1 MVKLK
6 INQKSFE
13 VEDGTTIM
21 EACALANMPV
31 PSLCY
36 LKDLNEIGAC
46 RVCVVEV
53 VGMERLVTACNN
65 PVWNNMEI
73 LTNSPKVREARKTN
87 VDLILS
93 QHDCFCPTC
102 IRNGNCKLQKIA
114 FSLGIHQA
122 GYQRDITTTPWP
134 KDVPLI
140 RDSGK
145 CIKCMRCIQI
155 CDKVQSLH
163 IWDIAKTG
171 SRTTVSVSENRSILE
186 APCSF
191 CGQCVTHCPTGALSA
206 RDDKEQLFAYD
217 APIANPD
224 KVVVVSIAPAVR
236 AAWAEESGLP
246 REEATPGKLVA
257 ALRQMGFQY
266 IFDTNYAA
274 DLTIMEEGSEFLER
288 LSHKEDFNYPLFT
301 SCCPGWVR
309 FLKSQYPEL
318 TTCLSTAKSPQQMQ
332 GVMIKTYFAKVAG
345 INPEDIYHVS
355 IMPCMAKKAEA
366 DIPTINDSGVG
377 KDVDLVLTTRELIRQ
392 CRSMNIDFS
401 TLEEEEFDSP
411 LGTGTGAGVI
421 FGTTGGVMEA
431 ALRSCYYLVTGKNA
445 DADAFKEV
453 RGMDGWR
460 ENSID
465 INGTTIKTA
474 VVNGLGNARK
484 LIEAILKEEVH
495 YDFVEV
501 MACPGGCVGG
511 GGQPI
516 HLDEEETSNRREYL
530 YTLDQNAPLRF
541 SHENPE
547 IQKTY
552 EDFLEKPL
560 SHLAHELLHT
570 DHTTWMVPGTKKME
584 LE

>member
-1 MVKLK
+1 MVTIT
-6 INQKSFE
+6 INQKNFE
-13 VEDGTTIM
+13 VEDGITIM
-21 EACALANMPV
+21 EACAIANMPV

-36 LKDLNEIGAC
+36 LKDINEIGAC

-53 VGMERLVTACNN
+53 AGMDRLVTACNN
-65 PVWNNMEI
+65 PVRNGMEI
-73 LTNSPKVREARKTN
+73 FTNSPKVREARRTN

-102 IRNGNCKLQKIA
+102 IRNGNCKLQNIA

-122 GYQRDITTTPWP
+122 GYQRDITSVPWP
-134 KDVPLI
+134 KNVPLI

-155 CDKVQSLH
+155 CDKVQSLN
-163 IWDIAKTG
+163 IWDVAKTG

-206 RDDKEQLFAYD
+206 RDDKEHLFAYE
-217 APIANPD
+217 APISNPD

-236 AAWAEESGLP
+236 AAWAEESGLS
-246 REEATPGKLVA
+246 REDATPGKLVA
-257 ALRQMGFQY
+257 ALRQIGFQY
-266 IFDTNYAA
+266 VFDTNYAA

-288 LSHKEDFNYPLFT
+288 LSHKDDFEYPLFT

-332 GVMIKTYFAKVAG
+332 GVMIKTYFAKAAG
-345 INPEDIYHVS
+345 IDPENIYHVS

-366 DIPTINDSGVG
+366 DIPTINDSGAG

-392 CRSMNIDFS
+392 CRSMNIDFT
-401 TLEEEEFDSP
+401 TLKEEEFDSP
-411 LGTGTGAGVI
+411 LGVGTGAGVI
-421 FGTTGGVMEA
+421 FGATGGVMEA
-431 ALRSCYYLVTGKNA
+431 ALRSCYYLVTGENA
-445 DADAFKEV
+445 EPDAFKEI

-460 ENSID
+460 ESSID

-484 LIEAILKEEVH
+484 LIEAMKKDEVS

-516 HLDEEETSNRREYL
+516 HLDEDEAEQRRNYL
-530 YTLDQNAPLRF
+530 YQLDHDAPLRF

-552 EDFLEKPL
+552 ADFLEKPL
-560 SHLAHELLHT
+560 SHIAHELLHT
-570 DHTTWMVPGTKKME
+570 DHTSWTVPGTKE
-584 LE
+584 AEA

>member
-1 MVKLK
+1 MVKLT
-6 INQKSFE
+6 INHKSFE
-13 VEDGTTIM
+13 VEDGITIM
-21 EACALANMPV
+21 EACEQANMPV

-53 VGMERLVTACNN
+53 IGMERLVTACNN
-65 PVWNNMEI
+65 PVWNGMEI

-134 KDVPLI
+134 KDIPLI

-163 IWDIAKTG
+163 IWDVAKTG
-171 SRTTVSVSENRSILE
+171 SRTTVSVSENRNILE

-217 APIANPD
+217 APIADPD

-236 AAWAEESGLP
+236 TAWAEESGLP
-246 REEATPGKLVA
+246 REAATPGKLVA

-266 IFDTNYAA
+266 VFDTNYAA

-288 LSHKEDFNYPLFT
+288 LSHKEDFDYPLFT

-332 GVMIKTYFAKVAG
+332 GTIIKTYFAKVAG
-345 INPEDIYHVS
+345 IQPENIYHVS

-366 DIPTINDSGVG
+366 DIPTINDSGAG

-401 TLEEEEFDSP
+401 SLEEEEFDSP

-421 FGTTGGVMEA
+421 FGATGGVMEA

-445 DADAFKEV
+445 DADAFKEI

-460 ENSID
+460 ESSID
-465 INGTTIKTA
+465 INNTTIKTA

-484 LIEAILKEEVH
+484 LIEALLKGEVQ

-516 HLDEEETSNRREYL
+516 HLDEEETEARREYL
-530 YTLDQNAPLRF
+530 YSLDQNAPLRF

-570 DHTTWMVPGTKKME
+570 DHTAWTVPGTKKIKPE
-584 LE
+584 

>member
-1 MVKLK
+1 MVTIT
-6 INQKSFE
+6 INQKNFE
-13 VEDGTTIM
+13 VEDGITIM
-21 EACALANMPV
+21 EACAIANMPV

-36 LKDLNEIGAC
+36 LKDINEIGAC

-53 VGMERLVTACNN
+53 AGMDRLVTACNN
-65 PVWNNMEI
+65 PVRNGMEI
-73 LTNSPKVREARKTN
+73 FTNSPKVREARRTN

-102 IRNGNCKLQKIA
+102 IRNGNCKLQNIA

-122 GYQRDITTTPWP
+122 GYQRDITSVPWP
-134 KDVPLI
+134 KNVPLI

-155 CDKVQSLH
+155 CDKVQSLN
-163 IWDIAKTG
+163 IWDVAKTG

-206 RDDKEQLFAYD
+206 RDDKEHLFAYE
-217 APIANPD
+217 APISNPD

-236 AAWAEESGLP
+236 AAWAEESGLS
-246 REEATPGKLVA
+246 REDATTGKLVA
-257 ALRQMGFQY
+257 ALRQIGFQY
-266 IFDTNYAA
+266 VFDTNYAA

-288 LSHKEDFNYPLFT
+288 LSHKDDFEYPLFT

-332 GVMIKTYFAKVAG
+332 GVMIKTYFAKAAG
-345 INPEDIYHVS
+345 IDPENIYHVS

-366 DIPTINDSGVG
+366 DIPTINDSGAG

-392 CRSMNIDFS
+392 CRSMNIDFT
-401 TLEEEEFDSP
+401 TLKEEEFDSP
-411 LGTGTGAGVI
+411 LGVGTGAGVI
-421 FGTTGGVMEA
+421 FGATGGVMEA
-431 ALRSCYYLVTGKNA
+431 ALRSCYYLVTGENA
-445 DADAFKEV
+445 EPDAFKEI

-460 ENSID
+460 ESSID

-484 LIEAILKEEVH
+484 LIEAMKKDEVS

-516 HLDEEETSNRREYL
+516 HLDEEEAEHRRNYL
-530 YTLDQNAPLRF
+530 YQLDHDAPLRF

-552 EDFLEKPL
+552 ADFLEKPL
-560 SHLAHELLHT
+560 SHIAHELLHT
-570 DHTTWMVPGTKKME
+570 DHTSWTVPGTKE
-584 LE
+584 IEA